1 MGAGQG
7 YSRCFS
13 GLNCGDTAAPGTTRS
28 AGPGL
33 GRNCELALGG
43 PRQQVG
49 VVAAEPAGELTVS
62 SPGAAH
68 RVVCTR
74 DGVQIA
80 AYDSGPPDAARTI
93 VLLHG
98 LCLSSQ
104 SWSAIVDLLSAGL
117 GESVRII
124 CYDHRGHGRSGQAA
138 AASYN
143 VDQLADDLGDV
154 ITGLGVSG
162 SLTLA
167 GHSLGGIVAL
177 TYCARARRRQPVR
190 PDGLV
195 LVATAAG
202 QLAQRG
208 LGRLLAT
215 PAPDLLAWLVGHAPA
230 AAVDH
235 GVRVVARPACEL
247 LARWGGIDAAQ
258 RQVLGQMCANALTST
273 ALSTAAGFLSQL
285 RSFDQTSA
293 LGQIRACTVVLS
305 GGVDFVTPLGHAE
318 QLVAGIQGAQHRHFP
333 RAGHMLLQQAPREV
347 ADAITA
353 AAHAPGPA
361 GAAVTA

>member
-1 MGAGQG
+1 M
-7 YSRCFS
+7 
-13 GLNCGDTAAPGTTRS
+13 
-28 AGPGL
+28 
-33 GRNCELALGG
+33 
-43 PRQQVG
+43 
-49 VVAAEPAGELTVS
+49 AAEPAGELTVS